1 MILQLKTPRMELWR
15 IDGPFANVPHTHDDD
30 YQITVPM
37 YGTCHFT
44 MENRNYRL
52 ADGGGLVQHPK
63 ERHVFEIGE
72 KDGVYIF
79 KVGQEGLGAFARRD
93 SLELDLKQ
101 QFDRTLLAGRFRGW
115 MDALLTHAPKDR
127 LAIEEVESQVYG
139 YLCGAM
145 SGNHRD
151 AGLSWMPDDRAA
163 AAVADPYMKRV
174 LEYVHEHYA
183 DEITVEELAAI
194 AMRSRFHFIRTFK
207 AAFGTTPYQYVLRL
221 RIEEAK
227 RLLRRT
233 DRSVTD
239 IGLSLGFA
247 SVSAFHRAFA
257 KAVGRS
263 PEQYRLARKAGCP

>member
-1 MILQLKTPRMELWR
+1 MQVTTPRLELWR
-15 IDGPFANVPHTHDDD
+15 IDGPFTNVPHAHDDD

-37 YGTCHFT
+37 YGICHFT
-44 MENRNYRL
+44 LENRNYRL

-63 ERHVFEIGE
+63 ERHVFEIG
-72 KDGVYIF
+72 KADGVYIF
-79 KVGQEGLGAFARRD
+79 KAGQEGLREFARRD

-101 QFDRTLLAGRFRGW
+101 QFDRTQLAGRFRGW
-115 MDALLTHAPKDR
+115 MDALLAHDPEDE
-127 LAIEEVESQVYG
+127 LAQEEIESEVFA

-145 SGNHRD
+145 SGNHRE
-151 AGLSWMPDDRAA
+151 AGDSWTNGDRAGTSG
-163 AAVADPYMKRV
+163 ADCYMMQA
-174 LEYVHEHYA
+174 LDYVHAHYA
-183 DEITVEELAAI
+183 DTITVEELAAI
-194 AMRSRFHFIRTFK
+194 AMQSRFHFIRSFK
-207 AAFGTTPYQYVLRL
+207 AAFGATPYQYVIRL

-239 IGLSLGFA
+239 IGLGLGFA

-263 PEQYRLARKAGCP
+263 PEQYRRS